1 MLKVLPTMAA
11 DSVHAVVCDPPYHLT
26 STSDRFGSATAAPAK
41 FGTDGAYAR
50 ASRGFMGQTW
60 DGGDIAM
67 RPETWGKVLRVMK
80 PGAHLVAFGGS
91 RTYHRIACAIEDA
104 GFELRDS
111 LMWLYGSGFPKSHD
125 VSKGINATLLHG
137 TARTEDIRRMRMGDS
152 YVPSGRGR
160 VNYDN
165 GGGSKMGSE
174 KIAAVREAFPDLDF
188 KFTTPEAAEWEGWG
202 TALKP
207 SFEPIILARKPLA
220 GTVAANTLL
229 HRVGGINI
237 DGCRVPYLSDET
249 HDVRGRFPAN
259 TLHDGSDEVLE
270 AFAAFGTKTSGKP
283 GVMRKGKNDGACYG
297 AESRQPGTR
306 MTGFGDSGSAAR
318 FFMPTSWTDEEWN
331 SYINANGAGSIIDLQ
346 SGHAASALGLA
357 VARSMQGSALIL
369 AGYQAP
375 SMSVTLSELRQISEA
390 AIMVTQS
397 IASACS
403 RGAPPERLSLST
415 NHAKC
420 VAISNPTGTI
430 QITIS
435 LLRSNG
441 YVEPVI
447 FSITSQRSELG
458 AKGFEGSRFHYCAKA
473 SKADRAGSNH
483 PTVKPIA
490 LMQWLARLVTPPG
503 GVVLDPFA
511 GSGSTGAAC
520 VREGFDVIM
529 VEQSADYVADICRR
543 MTAIGK

>member
-67 RPETWGKVLRVMK
+67 RPETWGEVLRVMK

-104 GFELRDS
+104 GFDLRDS

-283 GVMRKGKNDGACYG
+283 GVMRKGKNGGACYG

-306 MTGFGDSGSAAR
+306 MTGFGDSGTAAR
-318 FFMPTSWTDEEWN
+318 FF
-331 SYINANGAGSIIDLQ
+331 
-346 SGHAASALGLA
+346 
-357 VARSMQGSALIL
+357 
-369 AGYQAP
+369 
-375 SMSVTLSELRQISEA
+375 
-390 AIMVTQS
+390 
-397 IASACS
+397 
-403 RGAPPERLSLST
+403 
-415 NHAKC
+415 
-420 VAISNPTGTI
+420 
-430 QITIS
+430 
-435 LLRSNG
+435 
-441 YVEPVI
+441 
-447 FSITSQRSELG
+447 
-458 AKGFEGSRFHYCAKA
+458 YCAKA
-473 SKADRAGSNH
+473 NKADRAGSEH

-490 LMQWLARLVTPPG
+490 LMRWLARLVTPPG